1 MKVLHTINTVI
12 QRVENSETPFTYYV
26 LTFFFAV
33 TLRNFFETF
42 SDNIYIS
49 FEFYSHYYAFYI
61 CLACALIILFHYAVK
76 EKIKKVA
83 QVILPSFLILVIAPL
98 IDLFLRLKSEF
109 DMAYMLPGYHENILF
124 RFFTFFGPLDT
135 SGITPG
141 MRIEIAIVIVGSF
154 IYCFIKMKRVL
165 KSLIC
170 SFLVYTVI
178 FVFCAMPFVTESLF
192 QVIRLDYTLSSLSMR
207 NFYLFVIA
215 LLVMWIFYVYN
226 RKYFAATFKDV
237 RLFRLLHF
245 ELMAV
250 LGIVLA
256 YRAYPL
262 SFQVT
267 HSTVLHILFLMIAI
281 GCAWIFSVMTN
292 NVADYGIDT
301 ITNVKR
307 PLPSLTIPL
316 KEYKQL
322 SWIFF
327 LFTLVYAAAINFET
341 LFLIL
346 VFTGNYFIYSM
357 PPLRIKRIPF
367 FSKVI
372 ISLNSLVLVMAGYLF
387 VAPQLDIPVY
397 IVVYFLVCLTAVANF
412 IDIKDYK
419 GDKKMGIKTLPTLLG
434 LKKSKIVIGSFFLGA
449 YPLVYCMV
457 GDVLLLVPS
466 LLLGVIQFFLVT
478 KKEYR
483 EEFVFMVYV
492 YSVVMLLVYLS
503 IFQ

>member
-1 MKVLHTINTVI
+1 MKVLHAINTVI
-12 QRVENSETPFTYYV
+12 QRVETSETPFIHYV

-42 SDNIYIS
+42 SDKIYIS

-76 EKIKKVA
+76 EEIKKVA

-98 IDLFLRLKSEF
+98 IDLLVGLKSEY
-109 DMAYMLPGYHENILF
+109 DMAYMLPGYHKNMLF

-135 SGITPG
+135 AGITPG

-154 IYCFIKMKRVL
+154 IYCFIKTRHVL

-178 FVFCAMPFVTESLF
+178 FVFCAMPFVTQSLF
-192 QVIRLDYTLSSLSMR
+192 QLIRLDYTVSSLSMR
-207 NFYLFVIA
+207 DFYFFVIA
-215 LLVMWIFYVYN
+215 LLGLWVFYVYN
-226 RKYFAATFKDV
+226 TTYFVAIFKDV
-237 RLFRLLHF
+237 RLLRLFHF
-245 ELMAV
+245 ELMV
-250 LGIVLA
+250 ILGMVLA
-256 YRAYPL
+256 YRSYPL

-267 HSTVLHILFLMIAI
+267 QSTVLHILFLMIAT

-307 PLPSLTIPL
+307 PLPSLAIPL

-327 LFTLVYAAAINFET
+327 LFTVVYAAAANFET

-387 VAPQLDIPVY
+387 VAPHLTIPVY
-397 IVVYFLVCLTAVANF
+397 VVAYFLVVFTAVTNF
-412 IDIKDYK
+412 IDIKDYE

-449 YPLVYCMV
+449 YPLVYFMV
-457 GDVLLLVPS
+457 GDVFLLV
-466 LLLGVIQFFLVT
+466 LFLVLGVIQFFLVT
-478 KKEYR
+478 KKEFR
-483 EEFVFMVYV
+483 EDFVFMVYV
-492 YSVVMLLVYLS
+492 YSIVMLIAYLA